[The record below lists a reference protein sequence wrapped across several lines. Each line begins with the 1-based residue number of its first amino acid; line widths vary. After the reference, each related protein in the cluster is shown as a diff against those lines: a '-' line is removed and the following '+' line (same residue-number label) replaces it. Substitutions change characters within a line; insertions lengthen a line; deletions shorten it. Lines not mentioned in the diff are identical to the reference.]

1 MKAFLYSYF
10 KGANFNLKDSL
21 PKFKN
26 FGYDG
31 QSKYV
36 IQKTKQNKTNLWH
49 AQHIKVIEQTINK
62 SRRFPKKISSDG
74 EVEGMCTNVL
84 EYW

>member
-36 IQKTKQNKTNLWH
+36 IQKQNKSLTCTTHQSNRTN
-49 AQHIKVIEQTINK
+49 NK
-62 SRRFPKKISSDG
+62 QK
-74 EVEGMCTNVL
+74 
-84 EYW
+84 